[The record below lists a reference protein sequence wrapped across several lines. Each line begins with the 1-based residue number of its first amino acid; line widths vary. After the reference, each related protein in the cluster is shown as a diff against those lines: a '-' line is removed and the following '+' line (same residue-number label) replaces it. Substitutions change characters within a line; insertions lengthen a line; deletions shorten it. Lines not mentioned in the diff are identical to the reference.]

1 MSKIVAFA
9 LLVVSVLF
17 VLPVA
22 SAKLTEQ
29 QANSLYNKA
38 QTGDKNAVGTLL
50 AAAQSGDA
58 FAQNKIGNLARG
70 YDNAAAIAWYRKSAD
85 QGYANAQ
92 YNMGLCYY
100 NGFGTAINY
109 AEAAAWYRKSVAQG
123 YDKAQ
128 YNLGTMYKSGKG
140 VPQDLAQAL
149 SLYRKAAEQGNR
161 SAQSALGFHYLT
173 GQGIEVNSALGEA
186 WIKKAAAQG
195 EERALKYLA
204 NNK

>member
-1 MSKIVAFA
+1 MNRSASFL
-9 LLVVSVLF
+9 LLVASTLF
-17 VLPVA
+17 IAQIA

-29 QANSLYNKA
+29 QANSLYDKA
-38 QTGDKNAVGTLL
+38 QTGDKSSFDTLL
-50 AAAQSGDA
+50 AEAKSGDVY
-58 FAQNKIGNLARG
+58 AQNKIGNLARG
-70 YDNAAAIAWYRKSAD
+70 YDNAAAMAWYRKSAD

-109 AEAAAWYRKSVAQG
+109 TEAAAWYRKSVAQG

-140 VPQDLAQAL
+140 VQQDLAQAL
-149 SLYRKAAEQGNR
+149 NLYRKAAEQGNMH
-161 SAQSALGFHYLT
+161 AQSALGFHYLT
-173 GQGIEVNSALGEA
+173 GQGIEVNSAVGEA
-186 WIKKAAAQG
+186 LIKKAAAQG

-204 NNK
+204 KNK

>member
-1 MSKIVAFA
+1 MNLTTSFFLFFA
-9 LLVVSVLF
+9 SVLLF
-17 VLPVA
+17 SSIA

-29 QANSLYNKA
+29 QANSLYANA
-38 QTGDKNAVGTLL
+38 QSGDKRSFDTLL
-50 AAAQSGDA
+50 AEAKNGDA
-58 FAQNKIGNLARG
+58 FAQNKMGNLARG

-109 AEAAAWYRKSVAQG
+109 AEAAVWYHKSVAQG

-128 YNLGTMYKSGKG
+128 YNLGTMYKSGKC
-140 VPQDLAQAL
+140 VQQDLVKAL
-149 SLYRKAAEQGNR
+149 SLYRKAAEQGNMH
-161 SAQSALGFHYLT
+161 AQSALGFHYLS
-173 GQGIEVNSALGEA
+173 GQGIEVNSVLGES

-195 EERALKYLA
+195 DERALKYLA
-204 NNK
+204 KNK

>member
-1 MSKIVAFA
+1 MNRRASLI
-9 LLVVSVLF
+9 LVVAATIF
-17 VLPVA
+17 VAPIS

-29 QANSLYNKA
+29 QANNLYDKA
-38 QTGDKNAVGTLL
+38 QTGDKSAGDTLF
-50 AAAQSGDA
+50 AEAKSGDA

-70 YDNAAAIAWYRKSAD
+70 YDNAAALAWYRKSAD

-92 YNMGLCYY
+92 YNVGLCYY

-109 AEAAAWYRKSVAQG
+109 TEAAAWYRKSVAQG

-140 VPQDLAQAL
+140 VPQDLVQAL
-149 SLYRKAAEQGNR
+149 SLYRKAAEQGNMH
-161 SAQSALGFHYLT
+161 AQSSLGFHYLT

-204 NNK
+204 KNK

>member
-1 MSKIVAFA
+1 MNRTASF
-9 LLVVSVLF
+9 LLLIASALF
-17 VLPVA
+17 VSQIA

-29 QANSLYNKA
+29 QANNLYANA
-38 QTGDKNAVGTLL
+38 QEGDKSSFDTLL
-50 AAAQSGDA
+50 AEAKRGDA

-109 AEAAAWYRKSVAQG
+109 TEAASWYQKSVAQG

-140 VPQDLAQAL
+140 VPQDLAKAL
-149 SLYRKAAEQGNR
+149 SLYRKAAEQGNMH
-161 SAQSALGFHYLT
+161 AQSALGFHYLT
-173 GQGIEVNSALGEA
+173 GQGIEVNSALGES

-204 NNK
+204 KNR